1 MTGGKNMRN
10 LTTRILL
17 GATVLCLAAG
27 LPLSQAAAA
36 FPDRNI
42 NLIVPFSPGGGYDSI
57 ARATA
62 RSMKKFLP
70 KGVNVIVKNVTG
82 AAGQRANVFVY
93 RAKPD
98 GYTIAHLQS
107 SGMLGQ
113 QMMSEKPVGFET
125 GKYTWLARVGADPYG
140 LHVSAKGPYKSIED
154 LQKAKRI
161 TWGVE
166 GIGVGRW
173 LGCFLAAKAFGIDF
187 HVVAGYRGTGES
199 LPALLRGDFDVWAQP
214 IDHPSVTSYLGTDL
228 RPVAQLDKKRA
239 VHAPDTKTSYEM
251 GYDLYF
257 SDLRAFGGPP
267 GIPEDR
273 AKYLEDILLK
283 AMRDKAYVDWKNLSN
298 YVLVEGPGSAVA
310 QDLKYYEDLF
320 RANLEEMRAAAK
332 ATQ

>member
-1 MTGGKNMRN
+1 MRN

-17 GATVLCLAAG
+17 GAAALCLAAS

-42 NLIVPFSPGGGYDSI
+42 NLIVPFSPGGGYDAI

-62 RSMKKFLP
+62 RSMKQYLP

-82 AAGQRANVFVY
+82 AAGRRASVFMY

-98 GYTIAHLQS
+98 GYTIAHFQA
-107 SGMLGQ
+107 SGMLGD
-113 QMMSEKPVGFET
+113 QMLSETPVGFET
-125 GKYTWLARVGADPYG
+125 SKYTWLARVGADAFG
-140 LHVSAKGPYKSIED
+140 LHVSAKGPHKSIAD
-154 LQKAKRI
+154 LQKAKRV

-173 LGCFLAAKAFGIDF
+173 LGSFLAAKAFGIDF

-228 RPVAQLDKKRA
+228 RPVVQLDRKRA
-239 VHAPDTKTSYEM
+239 VNAPDVQTSYEM
-251 GYDLYF
+251 GTPLYF

-267 GIPEDR
+267 GIPADR
-273 AKYLEDILLK
+273 AKILEELLLK
-283 AMRDKAYVDWKNLSN
+283 SMRDKLYTDWKKQSSIQ
-298 YVLVEGPGSAVA
+298 LVEGPASSVSE
-310 QDLKYYEDLF
+310 DLKYYQNLF
-320 RANLEEMRAAAK
+320 QANLEEMKAAAK
-332 ATQ
+332 AK

>member
-1 MTGGKNMRN
+1 MRN
-10 LTTRILL
+10 LKTRILL
-17 GATVLCLAAG
+17 GAVVLCLAAG

-62 RSMKKFLP
+62 RSMKQYLP
-70 KGVNVIVKNVTG
+70 KGVNVIVKNLTG

-239 VHAPDTKTSYEM
+239 VHAPDVKTSYEM

>member
-1 MTGGKNMRN
+1 MRH

-17 GATVLCLAAG
+17 GALALGLAAS
-27 LPLSQAAAA
+27 LPLSQARAE

-42 NLIVPFSPGGGYDSI
+42 NIVVPFSPGGGYDAI

-62 RSMKKFLP
+62 RSMKKFVP
-70 KGVNVIVKNVTG
+70 KGVNIIVKNVTG
-82 AAGQRANVFVY
+82 AAGRRASVFMY

-98 GYTIAHLQS
+98 GYTIAHFQA
-107 SGMLGQ
+107 SGMLGDE
-113 QMMSEKPVGFET
+113 MLSETPVGFET
-125 GKYTWLARVGADPYG
+125 SKYTWLARVGADPFG
-140 LHVSAKGPYKSIED
+140 LHVSAKGPHKSIAD

-173 LGCFLAAKAFGIDF
+173 LGSFLAAKTFGIDF

-228 RPVAQLDKKRA
+228 RPVVQLDRKRA
-239 VHAPDTKTSYEM
+239 VNAPEVQTSYEM

-273 AKYLEDILLK
+273 AKILEDLLLK
-283 AMRDKAYVDWKNLSN
+283 AMRDKDYVDWKNSSSIQ
-298 YVLVEGPGSAVA
+298 LVEGPGSSVTE
-310 QDLKYYEDLF
+310 DLKYYENLF
-320 RANLEEMRAAAK
+320 RANLKEMRAAAK
-332 ATQ
+332 AK

>member
-1 MTGGKNMRN
+1 MRN

-17 GATVLCLAAG
+17 GAAVLGLAAS

-70 KGVNVIVKNVTG
+70 KGVNVIVKNLTG

-113 QMMSEKPVGFET
+113 EMMSEKPVGFET

-140 LHVSAKGPYKSIED
+140 LHVSAKGPYKTIED

-239 VHAPDTKTSYEM
+239 VHAPDTKTSFEM

-273 AKYLEDILLK
+273 AKILEDLLLK
-283 AMRDKAYVDWKNLSN
+283 AMRDKAFVDWKNSSN
-298 YVLVEGPGSAVA
+298 YVMVEGPGSAVS
-310 QDLKYYEDLF
+310 QDLKYYQKLF
-320 RANLEEMRAAAK
+320 EANIEEMRKAAR

>member
-1 MTGGKNMRN
+1 MRN
-10 LTTRILL
+10 LMTKILL
-17 GATVLCLAAG
+17 GAAVLGLAAS
-27 LPLSQAAAA
+27 LPLSQAQAA

-42 NLIVPFSPGGGYDSI
+42 NIIVPFSPGGGYDAI

-82 AAGQRANVFVY
+82 AAGRRASVFMY

-98 GYTIAHLQS
+98 GYTIAHFQA
-107 SGMLGQ
+107 SGMLGD
-113 QMMSEKPVGFET
+113 QMLSETPVGFET
-125 GKYTWLARVGADPYG
+125 SKYTWLARVGADPFG

-173 LGCFLAAKAFGIDF
+173 LGSFLAAKAFGIDF

-199 LPALLRGDFDVWAQP
+199 LPALLRGDFDIWAQP

-228 RPVAQLDKKRA
+228 RPVAQLDRKRA
-239 VHAPDTKTSYEM
+239 VNAPDVKTSFEM
-251 GYDLYF
+251 GYDIYF

-267 GIPEDR
+267 GISAER
-273 AKYLEDILLK
+273 AKILEDLLLK
-283 AMRDKAYVDWKNLSN
+283 AMRDKDYVDWKNSSSIQ
-298 YVLVEGPGSAVA
+298 LVEGPASTVSE
-310 QDLKYYEDLF
+310 DLKYYENLF
-320 RANLEEMRAAAK
+320 KANLDEMRKAAK
-332 ATQ
+332 AK

>member
-1 MTGGKNMRN
+1 MRN
-10 LTTRILL
+10 LTNRILL
-17 GATVLCLAAG
+17 GAAALCLAAS

-113 QMMSEKPVGFET
+113 EMMSEKPVGFET

-273 AKYLEDILLK
+273 AKFLEDLLLK
-283 AMRDKAYVDWKNLSN
+283 ALRDKAYVDWKNSSN
-298 YVLVEGPGSAVA
+298 YVLVEGPGSTVA
-310 QDLKYYEDLF
+310 QDLKYYQNLF
-320 RANLEEMRAAAK
+320 EANIEEMRAAAK

>member
-1 MTGGKNMRN
+1 MRN

-17 GATVLCLAAG
+17 GAAALCLAAS

-42 NLIVPFSPGGGYDSI
+42 NLIVPFSPGGGYDAI

-62 RSMKKFLP
+62 RSMKQYLP

-82 AAGQRANVFVY
+82 AAGRRASVFMY

-98 GYTIAHLQS
+98 GYTIAHFQA
-107 SGMLGQ
+107 SGMLGD
-113 QMMSEKPVGFET
+113 QMLSETPVGFET
-125 GKYTWLARVGADPYG
+125 SKYTWLARVGADAFG
-140 LHVSAKGPYKSIED
+140 LHVSAKGPHKSIAD
-154 LQKAKRI
+154 LQKVKRV

-173 LGCFLAAKAFGIDF
+173 LGSFLAAKAFGIDF

-228 RPVAQLDKKRA
+228 RPVVQLDRKRA
-239 VHAPDTKTSYEM
+239 VNAPDVQTSYEM
-251 GYDLYF
+251 GNALYF

-273 AKYLEDILLK
+273 AKILEELLLK
-283 AMRDKAYVDWKNLSN
+283 SMRDKLYTDWKKQSSIQ
-298 YVLVEGPGSAVA
+298 LVEGPASSVSE
-310 QDLKYYEDLF
+310 DLKYYENLF
-320 RANLEEMRAAAK
+320 QANLKEMREAAK
-332 ATQ
+332 AK

>member
-1 MTGGKNMRN
+1 MRN

-42 NLIVPFSPGGGYDSI
+42 NLIVPFSPGGGYDAI

-82 AAGQRANVFVY
+82 AAGLRAAVFMY
-93 RAKPD
+93 RAKPN
-98 GYTIAHLQS
+98 GYTIAHFQA

-113 QMMSEKPVGFET
+113 EMMSERPIGFET
-125 GKYTWLARVGADPYG
+125 GKYTWLARVGADAFG
-140 LHVSAKGPYKSIED
+140 LHVSAKGPYKTIAD

-173 LGCFLAAKAFGIDF
+173 LGSFLAAKAFGIDF

-199 LPALLRGDFDVWAQP
+199 LPALLRGDFDIWAQP

-228 RPVAQLDKKRA
+228 RPVAQLDKTRA
-239 VHAPDTKTSYEM
+239 VNAPDVKTSYEM
-251 GYDLYF
+251 GYNLYF

-273 AKYLEDILLK
+273 AKILEDLLLK
-283 AMRDKAYVDWKNLSN
+283 SMRDKDYTDWKKSSSI
-298 YVLVEGPGSAVA
+298 VLVEGPGSTVA

-320 RANLEEMRAAAK
+320 RANLDEMRAAAK

>member
-17 GATVLCLAAG
+17 GAAALCLAAS

-82 AAGQRANVFVY
+82 AAGLRAAVFMY

-98 GYTIAHLQS
+98 GYTIAHFQA

-113 QMMSEKPVGFET
+113 EMMSERPIGFET
-125 GKYTWLARVGADPYG
+125 SKYTWLARVGADAFG
-140 LHVSAKGPYKSIED
+140 LHVSAKGPHKSIAD
-154 LQKAKRI
+154 LQKAKRV

-173 LGCFLAAKAFGIDF
+173 LGSFLAAKAFGIDF

-228 RPVAQLDKKRA
+228 RPVVQLDKKRA
-239 VHAPDTKTSYEM
+239 VNAPDVQTSYEM
-251 GYDLYF
+251 GNNLYF

-273 AKYLEDILLK
+273 AKILEGLLLK
-283 AMRDKAYVDWKNLSN
+283 SMRDKLYTDWKKQSSIQ
-298 YVLVEGPGSAVA
+298 LVEGPGSTVA

-320 RANLEEMRAAAK
+320 RANLDEMRAAAK
-332 ATQ
+332 AK

>member
-1 MTGGKNMRN
+1 MRN

-17 GATVLCLAAG
+17 GAAVLGLAAS

-70 KGVNVIVKNVTG
+70 KGVNVIVKNLTG

-113 QMMSEKPVGFET
+113 EMMSEKPVGFET
-125 GKYTWLARVGADPYG
+125 SKYTWLARVGADPYG

-239 VHAPDTKTSYEM
+239 VHAPDTKTSFEM

-273 AKYLEDILLK
+273 AKFLEDLLLK
-283 AMRDKAYVDWKNLSN
+283 ALRDKAYVDWKNSSN
-298 YVLVEGPGSAVA
+298 YVMVEGPGSAVA

>member
-1 MTGGKNMRN
+1 MRN

-17 GATVLCLAAG
+17 GAAVLCLAAG

-42 NLIVPFSPGGGYDSI
+42 NLIVPFSPGGGYDAI

-82 AAGQRANVFVY
+82 AAGRRASVFMY

-98 GYTIAHLQS
+98 GYTIAHFQA
-107 SGMLGQ
+107 SGMLGD
-113 QMMSEKPVGFET
+113 QMLSETPVGFET
-125 GKYTWLARVGADPYG
+125 SKYTWLARVGADAFG
-140 LHVSAKGPYKSIED
+140 LHVSAKGPHKSIAD
-154 LQKAKRI
+154 LQKAKRV

-173 LGCFLAAKAFGIDF
+173 LGSFLAAKAFGIDF

-228 RPVAQLDKKRA
+228 RPVVQLDKKRA
-239 VHAPDTKTSYEM
+239 VNAPDVQTSYEM
-251 GYDLYF
+251 GNALYF

-273 AKYLEDILLK
+273 AKILEELLLK
-283 AMRDKAYVDWKNLSN
+283 SMRDKLYTDWKKQSSIQ
-298 YVLVEGPGSAVA
+298 LVEGPASSVSE
-310 QDLKYYEDLF
+310 DLKYYENLF
-320 RANLEEMRAAAK
+320 QANLKEMREAAK
-332 ATQ
+332 AE

>member
-1 MTGGKNMRN
+1 MRN

-17 GATVLCLAAG
+17 GAAALCLAAS

-113 QMMSEKPVGFET
+113 EMMSEKPVGFET

-273 AKYLEDILLK
+273 AKFLEDLLLK
-283 AMRDKAYVDWKNLSN
+283 ALRDKAYVDWKNSSN
-298 YVLVEGPGSAVA
+298 YVLVEGPGSTVA
-310 QDLKYYEDLF
+310 QDLKYYQNLF
-320 RANLEEMRAAAK
+320 EANIEEMRAAAK

>member
-1 MTGGKNMRN
+1 MRN

-17 GATVLCLAAG
+17 GAVVLCLAAG

-273 AKYLEDILLK
+273 AKILEGLLLK
-283 AMRDKAYVDWKNLSN
+283 SMRDKLYTDWKKQSSIQ
-298 YVLVEGPGSAVA
+298 LVEGPGSAVA

-332 ATQ
+332 AK

>member
-1 MTGGKNMRN
+1 
-10 LTTRILL
+10 L
-17 GATVLCLAAG
+17 GAAALCLAAS

-42 NLIVPFSPGGGYDSI
+42 NLIVPFSPGGGYDAI

-62 RSMKKFLP
+62 RSMKQYLP

-82 AAGQRANVFVY
+82 AAGRRASVFMY

-125 GKYTWLARVGADPYG
+125 SKYTWLARVGADPYG

-173 LGCFLAAKAFGIDF
+173 LGSFLAAKAFGIDF

-228 RPVAQLDKKRA
+228 RPVVQLDRKRA
-239 VHAPDTKTSYEM
+239 VNAPDVQTSYEM
-251 GYDLYF
+251 GNALYF

-273 AKYLEDILLK
+273 AKILEELLLK
-283 AMRDKAYVDWKNLSN
+283 SMRDKLYTDWKKQSSIQ
-298 YVLVEGPGSAVA
+298 LVEGPASSVSE
-310 QDLKYYEDLF
+310 DLKYYENLF
-320 RANLEEMRAAAK
+320 QANLKEMREAAK
-332 ATQ
+332 AK

>member
-1 MTGGKNMRN
+1 MRN

-17 GATVLCLAAG
+17 GAAVLCLAAG

-42 NLIVPFSPGGGYDSI
+42 NLIVPFSPGGGYDAI

-62 RSMKKFLP
+62 RSMKQYLP

-82 AAGQRANVFVY
+82 AAGLRAAVFMY

>member
-1 MTGGKNMRN
+1 MRN

-17 GATVLCLAAG
+17 GAAVLCLAAG

-70 KGVNVIVKNVTG
+70 KGVNVIVKNLTG

-113 QMMSEKPVGFET
+113 EMMSEKPVGFET
-125 GKYTWLARVGADPYG
+125 SKYTWLARVGADPYG

-239 VHAPDTKTSYEM
+239 VHAPDTKTSFEM

-273 AKYLEDILLK
+273 AKFLEDLLLK
-283 AMRDKAYVDWKNLSN
+283 ALRDKAYVDWKNSSN
-298 YVLVEGPGSAVA
+298 YVMVEGPGSAVA

>member
-1 MTGGKNMRN
+1 MRN

-17 GATVLCLAAG
+17 GAAVLCLAAG

-70 KGVNVIVKNVTG
+70 KGVNVIVKNLTG

-113 QMMSEKPVGFET
+113 EMMSEKPVGFET
-125 GKYTWLARVGADPYG
+125 SKYTWLARVGADPYG

-214 IDHPSVTSYLGTDL
+214 IDHPSVTSYLGTEL

-273 AKYLEDILLK
+273 AKFLEDLLLK
-283 AMRDKAYVDWKNLSN
+283 ALRDKAYVDWKNSSN
-298 YVLVEGPGSAVA
+298 YVLVEGPGSTVA
-310 QDLKYYEDLF
+310 QDLKYYQNLF
-320 RANLEEMRAAAK
+320 EANIEEMRAAAK

>member
-125 GKYTWLARVGADPYG
+125 SKYTWLARVGADPYG

-228 RPVAQLDKKRA
+228 RPVVQLDKKRA
-239 VHAPDTKTSYEM
+239 VNAPDVQTSYEM
-251 GYDLYF
+251 GNNLYF

-273 AKYLEDILLK
+273 AKILEGLLLK
-283 AMRDKAYVDWKNLSN
+283 SMRDKLYTDWKKQSSIQ
-298 YVLVEGPGSAVA
+298 LVEGPASSVSE
-310 QDLKYYEDLF
+310 DLKYYQNLF
-320 RANLEEMRAAAK
+320 QANLEEMKAAAK
-332 ATQ
+332 AK

>member
-1 MTGGKNMRN
+1 MRN

-42 NLIVPFSPGGGYDSI
+42 NLIVPFSPGGGYDAI

-82 AAGQRANVFVY
+82 AAGLRAAVFMY
-93 RAKPD
+93 RAKPN
-98 GYTIAHLQS
+98 GYTIAHFQA

-113 QMMSEKPVGFET
+113 EMMSERPIGFET
-125 GKYTWLARVGADPYG
+125 GKYTWLARVGADAFG
-140 LHVSAKGPYKSIED
+140 LHVSAKGPYKTIAD

-173 LGCFLAAKAFGIDF
+173 LGSFLAAKAFGIDF

-199 LPALLRGDFDVWAQP
+199 LPALLRGDFDIWAQP

-228 RPVAQLDKKRA
+228 RPVAQLDKTRA
-239 VHAPDTKTSYEM
+239 VNAPDVKTSYEM

-273 AKYLEDILLK
+273 AKILEDLLLK
-283 AMRDKAYVDWKNLSN
+283 SMRDKDYIDWKKSSSI
-298 YVLVEGPGSAVA
+298 VLVEGPGSTVA

-320 RANLEEMRAAAK
+320 RANLDEMRAAAK
-332 ATQ
+332 AK

>member
-1 MTGGKNMRN
+1 MRN

-17 GATVLCLAAG
+17 GAAVLCLAAG

-42 NLIVPFSPGGGYDSI
+42 NLIVPFSPGGGYDAI

-82 AAGQRANVFVY
+82 AAGLRAAVFMY
-93 RAKPD
+93 RAKPN
-98 GYTIAHLQS
+98 GYTIAHFQA

-113 QMMSEKPVGFET
+113 EMMSERPIGFET
-125 GKYTWLARVGADPYG
+125 GKYTWLARVGADAFG
-140 LHVSAKGPYKSIED
+140 LHVSAKGPYKTIAD

-173 LGCFLAAKAFGIDF
+173 LGSFLAAKAFGIDF

-199 LPALLRGDFDVWAQP
+199 LPALLRGDFDIWAQP

-228 RPVAQLDKKRA
+228 RPVAQLDKTRA
-239 VHAPDTKTSYEM
+239 VNAPDVKTSYEM
-251 GYDLYF
+251 GYNLYF

-273 AKYLEDILLK
+273 AKILEDLLLK
-283 AMRDKAYVDWKNLSN
+283 SMRDKDYTDWKKSSSI
-298 YVLVEGPGSAVA
+298 VLVEGPGSTVA

-320 RANLEEMRAAAK
+320 RANLDEMRAAAK

>member
-1 MTGGKNMRN
+1 MRN

-17 GATVLCLAAG
+17 GAAVLGLAAS
-27 LPLSQAAAA
+27 LPLSQATAA

-70 KGVNVIVKNVTG
+70 KGVNVIVKNLTG

-93 RAKPD
+93 RAKPN

-113 QMMSEKPVGFET
+113 EMMSEKPVGFET
-125 GKYTWLARVGADPYG
+125 SKYTWLARVGADPYG

-239 VHAPDTKTSYEM
+239 VHAPDTKTSFEM

-267 GIPEDR
+267 GIPADR
-273 AKYLEDILLK
+273 AKILEDLLLK
-283 AMRDKAYVDWKNLSN
+283 AMRDKAFVDWKNSSN
-298 YVLVEGPGSAVA
+298 YVMVEGPGSAVA

>member
-1 MTGGKNMRN
+1 MRN
-10 LTTRILL
+10 LTSRILL
-17 GATVLCLAAG
+17 GAAALCLAAS

-42 NLIVPFSPGGGYDSI
+42 NLIVPFSPGGGYDAI

-62 RSMKKFLP
+62 RSMKQYLP

-82 AAGQRANVFVY
+82 AAGRRASVFMY

-98 GYTIAHLQS
+98 GYTIAHFQA
-107 SGMLGQ
+107 SGMLGD
-113 QMMSEKPVGFET
+113 QMLSETPVGFET
-125 GKYTWLARVGADPYG
+125 SKFTWLARVGADAFG
-140 LHVSAKGPYKSIED
+140 LHVSAKGPHKSIAD
-154 LQKAKRI
+154 LQKAKRV

-173 LGCFLAAKAFGIDF
+173 LGSFLAAKAFGIDF

-228 RPVAQLDKKRA
+228 RPVVQLDKKRA
-239 VHAPDTKTSYEM
+239 VNAPDVQTSYEM
-251 GYDLYF
+251 GNALYF

-273 AKYLEDILLK
+273 VKILEELLLK
-283 AMRDKAYVDWKNLSN
+283 SMRDKLYTDWKKQSSIQ
-298 YVLVEGPGSAVA
+298 LVEGPASSVSE
-310 QDLKYYEDLF
+310 DLKYYENLF
-320 RANLEEMRAAAK
+320 QANLEEMRAASK
-332 ATQ
+332 AQ

>member
-1 MTGGKNMRN
+1 MRN

-17 GATVLCLAAG
+17 GAVVLCLAAG

-239 VHAPDTKTSYEM
+239 VHAPDVKTSYEM

-273 AKYLEDILLK
+273 AKYLEDLLLK

>member
-1 MTGGKNMRN
+1 MRN

-17 GATVLCLAAG
+17 GAVVLCLAAG

>member
-1 MTGGKNMRN
+1 MRH

-17 GATVLCLAAG
+17 GALALGLAAS
-27 LPLSQAAAA
+27 LPLSQARAE

-42 NLIVPFSPGGGYDSI
+42 NIVVPFSPGGGYDAI

-62 RSMKKFLP
+62 RSMKKFVP
-70 KGVNVIVKNVTG
+70 KGVNIIVKNVTG
-82 AAGQRANVFVY
+82 AAGRRASVFMY

-98 GYTIAHLQS
+98 GYTIAHFQA
-107 SGMLGQ
+107 SGMLGDE
-113 QMMSEKPVGFET
+113 MLSETPVGFET
-125 GKYTWLARVGADPYG
+125 SKYTWLARVGADPFG
-140 LHVSAKGPYKSIED
+140 LHVSAKGPHKSIAD

-173 LGCFLAAKAFGIDF
+173 LGSFLAAKTFGIDF

-228 RPVAQLDKKRA
+228 RPVVQLDRKRA
-239 VHAPDTKTSYEM
+239 VNAPEVQTSYEM

-273 AKYLEDILLK
+273 AKILEDLLLK
-283 AMRDKAYVDWKNLSN
+283 AMRDKDYVDWKNSSSIQ
-298 YVLVEGPGSAVA
+298 LVEGPASTVSE
-310 QDLKYYEDLF
+310 DLKYYENLF
-320 RANLEEMRAAAK
+320 KANLEEMRKAAK
-332 ATQ
+332 AK